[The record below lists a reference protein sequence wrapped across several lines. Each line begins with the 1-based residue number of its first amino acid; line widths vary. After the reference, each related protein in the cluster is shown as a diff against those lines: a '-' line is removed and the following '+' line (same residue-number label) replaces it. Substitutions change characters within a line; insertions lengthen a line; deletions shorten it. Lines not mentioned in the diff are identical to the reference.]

1 MSAGLITPE
10 TYVPFVIV
18 MKIKPAGSYA
28 AVVMGHG
35 RWNLDQG
42 LIFCVT
48 LALTL
53 S

>member
-1 MSAGLITPE
+1 MFAGPVTPE

-18 MKIKPAGSYA
+18 MKMKPAGSCA
-28 AVVMGHG
+28 VVVMGHG
-35 RWNLDQG
+35 RWNLDQS

-48 LALTL
+48 LAL